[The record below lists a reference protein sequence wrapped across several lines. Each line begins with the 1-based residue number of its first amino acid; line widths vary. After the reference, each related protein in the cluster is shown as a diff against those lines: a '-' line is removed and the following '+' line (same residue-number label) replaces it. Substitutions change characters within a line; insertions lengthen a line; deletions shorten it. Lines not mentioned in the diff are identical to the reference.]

1 MEERRTEDDV
11 VTETS
16 LPALSG
22 EYAESNGSALC
33 RSGIISGTDLET
45 KPLALLRAKRVRWW
59 ENSDSVPREGCIE
72 RITSLAMYVIR
83 ATAFVRESANLL
95 GWFHRGVLFAPASA
109 GLEIDPMIA
118 SSEV

>member
-22 EYAESNGSALC
+22 EYAESNGSALY
-33 RSGIISGTDLET
+33 RSGIISGTDLEI
-45 KPLALLRAKRVRWW
+45 KPLALLRAKRVRWR
-59 ENSDSVPREGCIE
+59 ENSDSVPREGCTE

-83 ATAFVRESANLL
+83 ATAFVRESASLL
-95 GWFHRGVLFAPASA
+95 EWFHRGVFSHRLLR
-109 GLEIDPMIA
+109 GLKLTP
-118 SSEV
+118 